1 MYIANA
7 VVLCMLCILASEVA
21 IGQQTKA
28 NLIVGV
34 DANYAEGM
42 ERDLGAVWK
51 WHGEQRDL
59 FDAMHARGVDAF
71 RVRLWVGDDGPHGTQ
86 AASRVITRAIAAGI
100 DPYLVIFL
108 SDDWADLMKQP
119 VPKAWKELS
128 FEERLSAVENY
139 SREVVAKLRQEGLTN
154 HLYEIGNEID
164 YGICGE
170 YPGKRSKKNPATLA
184 RQVWPRT
191 AKLILAS
198 QAGVRAAD
206 SDAKFMLHVSHWW
219 DAEFCRAFYEYMLG
233 QGVQIDYAGLSY
245 FPSANIGG
253 SLEIYE
259 FAETVKLLAGAIQRP
274 IIVPETAY
282 PSTRDFKGQFSRWK
296 YDAMGYPLTS
306 DGQRRWISDFFA
318 MCATHPDIH
327 AVYYWSPEWCG
338 EGMWKGF
345 ALFEPDGTAKPAWEA
360 FDRVERFET
369 YLPECVVLEV
379 RGQELFRVPVESACN
394 AMVEMIATLRAQTG
408 GVTVEHIE
416 QLSSNECVVEQ
427 YAIGLRASL
436 QNNMHMSLQ
445 PHAKGLELEFS
456 SDDVWR
462 AIEVL
467 MADTEVR
474 RHRVVLVC
482 RGEASAS
489 AIRVAE
495 HLRSLGF
502 RVAIHPMPD
511 GAPLKFGM
519 SGRFAPG
526 ATVD

>member
-1 MYIANA
+1 
-7 VVLCMLCILASEVA
+7 MLCILASAVA
-21 IGQQTKA
+21 WGQQTKPT
-28 NLIVGV
+28 LIVGV

-51 WHGEQRDL
+51 WNGEPRNL

-86 AASRVITRAIAAGI
+86 AASRAITRAIAAGI

-128 FEERLSAVENY
+128 FDERLNAVENY
-139 SREVVAKLRQEGLTN
+139 SREVVAKLRQEGLAN

-170 YPGKRSKKNPATLA
+170 YPGKRSKKNPAALA

-206 SDAKFMLHVSHWW
+206 PDAKFMLHIAHWW
-219 DAEFCRAFYEYMLG
+219 DAEFCRAFFEYMLG
-233 QGVQIDYAGLSY
+233 QGVQIDYAGLSC

-253 SLEIYE
+253 SLEIHE
-259 FAETVKLLAGAIQRP
+259 FAELVRQLARAIQRP

-296 YDAMGYPLTS
+296 YEALGYPLTP
-306 DGQRRWISDFFA
+306 DGQRQWVSDFLA

-327 AVYYWSPEWCG
+327 AVYYWSPEWFG

-345 ALFEPDGTAKPAWEA
+345 ALFEPDGTAKPAWQA
-360 FDRVERFET
+360 FDRVKRFET
-369 YLPECVVLEV
+369 YLTETVVLEV
-379 RGQELFRVPVESACN
+379 RGRELFRVPVEPARN
-394 AMVEMIATLRAQTG
+394 AMVEKIATLRALTR
-408 GVTVEHIE
+408 GVTVEHIA
-416 QLSSNECVVEQ
+416 QLSTTETVVGQ
-427 YAIGLRASL
+427 YEVGLRASL
-436 QNNMHMSLQ
+436 QNNMHLTLQ
-445 PHAKGLELEFS
+445 PHAQGTELDFS
-456 SDDVWR
+456 SDNASR
-462 AIEVL
+462 AIDAF
-467 MADTEVR
+467 MADAEAT

-482 RGEASAS
+482 RGEVSEPAT
-489 AIRVAE
+489 RVAE
-495 HLRSLGF
+495 LLRSRRF
-502 RVAIHPMPD
+502 RVTIHPMPD
-511 GAPLKFGM
+511 GAPVKFGM
-519 SGRFAPG
+519 SGKFAPSP
-526 ATVD
+526 AVD